1 MKKKNKKPIN
11 YIISRKI
18 KAFKALENRTMMN
31 GRMDRYKKRKKNIV
45 KHQNCRKKLKINIF
59 IYIYIKRIRQGL
71 KRSYLLRY
79 FRYSYLISKN
89 KGGKF

>member
-31 GRMDRYKKRKKNIV
+31 GRMDRYKKRKK
-45 KHQNCRKKLKINIF
+45 KT
-59 IYIYIKRIRQGL
+59 
-71 KRSYLLRY
+71 LLN
-79 FRYSYLISKN
+79 SKTV
-89 KGGKF
+89 GKN